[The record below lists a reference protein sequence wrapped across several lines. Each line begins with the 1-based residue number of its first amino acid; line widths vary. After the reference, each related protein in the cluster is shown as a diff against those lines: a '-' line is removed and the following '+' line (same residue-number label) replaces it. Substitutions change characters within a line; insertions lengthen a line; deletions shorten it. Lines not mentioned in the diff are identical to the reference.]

1 MVDDQGTYIII
12 YIYNYIYIYIFVYYI
27 DGSTNGEHR
36 KTSNNGSV
44 NTEMRSE
51 TNWFLWHP
59 MFEILQVSSLP
70 MGEVHVMNT
79 DSMATPSGSS
89 MGGPSVVNAMVG
101 KICSDTPW
109 VSLSHEIGGAT

>member
-1 MVDDQGTYIII
+1 
-12 YIYNYIYIYIFVYYI
+12 
-27 DGSTNGEHR
+27 
-36 KTSNNGSV
+36 
-44 NTEMRSE
+44 MRSE

-109 VSLSHEIGGAT
+109 VSLSHMKLGVQLNQFPAFHWLNMEKDNQLTICLRKFIHNGTHLFFFVCLWAEV